1 MRILADVALSLTLCS
16 LLSAPAIAQD
26 KVERSRGEL
35 LYSTF
40 CVSCHTTEA
49 HWRDQRIVTDS
60 KSLRFQV
67 RRWQTN
73 AGQNW
78 SDADIEE
85 VVNHLDRLYYKYSPT
100 SGKG

>member
-1 MRILADVALSLTLCS
+1 MRTTEVAL
-16 LLSAPAIAQD
+16 LLALFWLFSAPVIAQD
-26 KVERSRGEL
+26 KVTRSRGEL

-40 CVSCHTTEA
+40 CVSCHTTQA
-49 HWRDQRIVTDS
+49 HWRDQRIVTDLN
-60 KSLRFQV
+60 SLRAQV

-85 VVNHLDRLYYKYSPT
+85 VVNHLDRLYYKYPAT